1 MDVKKLKI
9 HVVTWN
15 VGNAQP
21 AEDEIPFLFQ
31 GSSDITENDMIVVGV
46 QASRWLSFFRLKR

>member
-46 QASRWLSFFRLKR
+46 QECAYKIDTN

>member
-46 QASRWLSFFRLKR
+46 QEPWKHSLQCDP